1 MDVKGGMEMNPGFYA
16 LIYGLSWAVIGYLF
30 GSTKKK

>member
-1 MDVKGGMEMNPGFYA
+1 MDAEGGMEVNPGFYA
-16 LIYGLSWAVIGYLF
+16 LIYGLSCAVIGYLF